1 MCAVFEM
8 GLICKANLTEL
19 VGLIDPMGKE
29 EVLIFKTTGQ
39 YGGILCDECARDRE
53 PRMVFF
59 RGSVRVMCGKWIHG
73 GGARPNVPRRR
84 MGSWHRGQRTVLT
97 AFAVE
102 ALGWRGSSPSRV
114 RKRSYFFLAAGL
126 SHP

>member
-1 MCAVFEM
+1 MFPVFEV

-19 VGLIDPMGKE
+19 VGLIDPMGEE
-29 EVLIFKTTGQ
+29 EVLIFKITEQ
-39 YGGILCDECARDRE
+39 YGGFVVMSAQGIVNRE
-53 PRMVFF
+53 WFF
-59 RGSVRVMCGKWIHG
+59 LGSVRMMCGKWIHG
-73 GGARPNVPRRR
+73 GGVRPNVPGSR
-84 MGSWHRGQRTVLT
+84 MGSWQRGQRTMLT

-126 SHP
+126 RHP